1 MRIVC
6 SSDWHLDHVSHGIPR
21 FEELA
26 KAVHNVVQFSIEREA
41 DAFFFLGDLCD
52 PDSGSSVFRCVHLA
66 IQAARKL
73 AAHGIDSHWIAG
85 NHDVIEDG
93 TGDTTLAPLKGC
105 ADGVTVYERPG
116 GSQIVPRREGPV
128 FQLLALP
135 FTATGFGYDPAAEV
149 ARMRSTTPAQ
159 TIVAAHLAVP
169 GVEPGEE
176 TTELPRGR
184 EVVLPVAD
192 IRPHARTILNGH
204 YHRQQRSPDGVWIP
218 GSLARLTFCE
228 ERNHPGFLV
237 LEL

>member
-1 MRIVC
+1 MRIVIT
-6 SSDWHLDHVSHGIPR
+6 SDWHVDHVSHGIPR
-21 FEELA
+21 YHEIG
-26 KAVHNVVQFSIEREA
+26 KAVHDVVTFAIEREA
-41 DAFFFLGDLCD
+41 DAFLFLGDLCD
-52 PDSGSSVFRCVHLA
+52 PDSGSSVFRCVGLA
-66 IQAARKL
+66 LQAAQKL
-73 AAHGIDSHWIAG
+73 AKHGIDSHWIAG

-105 ADGVTVYERPG
+105 ADGVVVYERPG
-116 GSQIVPRREGPV
+116 SSVIMPRQSGDA
-128 FQLLALP
+128 FQLIALP
-135 FTATGFGYDPAAEV
+135 FTATGFGYDPAEEV
-149 ARMRSTTPAQ
+149 RRMRSTTPAQ

-228 ERNHPGFLV
+228 ERNHPGFLM
-237 LEL
+237 LEI